1 MGNAAAPVKF
11 LPLIWSN
18 LRRRRLRTS
27 LTLLSIAVAFILY
40 GYLAA
45 IERALDQGVS
55 VAGADRL
62 LTRHRVSIT
71 QPLPETAGPRI
82 ARLAGVQLVT
92 PVLWFGGV
100 YQESKNFFGQM
111 AVVPEP
117 FLAMYPEY
125 LLPEGV
131 LEAWLRTKNGV
142 IVGRKTAER
151 FGWQVGDHIPLRP
164 GVWQHKDGLAAWEF
178 EIVGI
183 FEGAR
188 EGTDTS
194 NFFLRYDYVEDA
206 RRFGKGLVTWFSV
219 KVADPEEAAAVA
231 DRIDREFA
239 NSTNETKTET
249 EGAFLRGWARQI
261 GDISTIM
268 AAILAAVFFTILL
281 VAGNTMSQSV
291 RERTDELGVLKA
303 LGFTNP
309 GVLGLVLGESCFLAT
324 LGGSVGLLVAWFL
337 IRSGDPTGGALPRFY
352 FPLERVVLGVGLALL
367 LGVATGAVPAWQ
379 AMRLQIAEA
388 LRR

>member
-1 MGNAAAPVKF
+1 MKF

-18 LRRRRLRTS
+18 LRRRKLRTL
-27 LTLLSIAVAFILY
+27 LTLFSIAVAFILY

-45 IERALDQGVS
+45 IARALDQGVS

-62 LTRHRVSIT
+62 LARHRVSIT
-71 QPLPETAGPRI
+71 QPLPETALPRI
-82 ARLAGVQLVT
+82 ARLAGVKLAT
-92 PVLWFGGV
+92 PFAWFGGI
-100 YQESKNFFGQM
+100 YQDPKNFFGQM

-125 LLPEGV
+125 LLSADQ
-131 LEAWLRTKNGV
+131 LQAWLRTKNGV

-151 FGWQVGDHIPLRP
+151 FGWKVGDRIPLQP
-164 GVWQHKDGLAAWEF
+164 TIWQRKDRLPVWEF

-183 FEGAR
+183 FEGAKQ
-188 EGTDTS
+188 GTDTT
-194 NFFLRYDYVEDA
+194 NFFLRYDYLEEA
-206 RRFGKGLVTWFSV
+206 RAFGKGIVSWFAV
-219 KVADPEEAAAVA
+219 QVADPAEAAAVA
-231 DRIDREFA
+231 ERIDLEFA

-261 GDISTIM
+261 GDIATIM

-281 VAGNTMSQSV
+281 VAGNTMAQSV

-303 LGFTNP
+303 MGFTNV
-309 GVLGLVLGESCFLAT
+309 GVLALVLAESCFIAG
-324 LGGSVGLLVAWFL
+324 LGGGAGLFIAWLL
-337 IRSGDPTGGALPRFY
+337 IRTGDPTGGALPMFY
-352 FPLERVVLGVGLALL
+352 FPVERMLAGVGLTVL
-367 LGVATGAVPAWQ
+367 LGLATGALPARQ

>member
-1 MGNAAAPVKF
+1 MKF

-18 LRRRRLRTS
+18 LRRRKLRTL

-45 IERALDQGVS
+45 IARALDQGVS

-62 LTRHRVSIT
+62 LARHRVSIT
-71 QPLPETAGPRI
+71 QPLPQTAGPRI
-82 ARLAGVQLVT
+82 ARLAGVRLVT
-92 PVLWFGGV
+92 PVLWFGGI
-100 YQESKNFFGQM
+100 YKDPKNFFGQM

-125 LLPEGV
+125 LLPEDQ
-131 LEAWLRTKNGV
+131 LQAWLRTKNGV

-151 FGWQVGDHIPLRP
+151 FGWKVGDRIPLQP
-164 GVWQHKDGLAAWEF
+164 TIWQHKDGLAAWEF

-183 FEGAR
+183 FDGAKQ
-188 EGTDTS
+188 GTDTT
-194 NFFLRYDYVEDA
+194 NFFLRYDYIEEA

-219 KVADPEEAAAVA
+219 QVPNPDEAAAVA
-231 DRIDREFA
+231 ERIDREFA
-239 NSTNETKTET
+239 NSPTETKTET

-261 GDISTIM
+261 GDITTIM

-281 VAGNTMSQSV
+281 VAGNTMAQSV

-303 LGFTNP
+303 MGFTNT
-309 GVLGLVLGESCFLAT
+309 GVLALVLGESCFLSG
-324 LGGSVGLLVAWFL
+324 LGGGAGLLAAWLL
-337 IRSGDPTGGALPRFY
+337 IRTGDPTGGALPMFY
-352 FPLERVVLGVGLALL
+352 FPAERVAAGVVLTLL
-367 LGVATGAVPAWQ
+367 LGLATGAFPAWQ

>member
-1 MGNAAAPVKF
+1 MKF

-18 LRRRRLRTS
+18 LRRRKLRTL

-45 IERALDQGVS
+45 IARALDQGVS

-62 LTRHRVSIT
+62 LARHRVSIT
-71 QPLPETAGPRI
+71 QPLPQTAGPRI
-82 ARLAGVQLVT
+82 ARLAGVRLVT
-92 PVLWFGGV
+92 PVLWFGGI
-100 YQESKNFFGQM
+100 YKDPKNFFGQM

-125 LLPEGV
+125 LLPEDQ
-131 LEAWLRTKNGV
+131 LQAWLRTKNGV

-151 FGWQVGDHIPLRP
+151 FGWKVGDRIPLQP
-164 GVWQHKDGLAAWEF
+164 TIWQHKDGLAAWEF

-183 FEGAR
+183 FDGAKQ
-188 EGTDTS
+188 GTDTT
-194 NFFLRYDYVEDA
+194 NFFLRYDYIEEA

-219 KVADPEEAAAVA
+219 QVANPEEAAAVA
-231 DRIDREFA
+231 ERIDREFA
-239 NSTNETKTET
+239 NSPTETKTET

-261 GDISTIM
+261 GDITTIM

-281 VAGNTMSQSV
+281 VAGNTMAQSV

-303 LGFTNP
+303 MGFTNT
-309 GVLGLVLGESCFLAT
+309 GVLALVLGESCFLSG
-324 LGGSVGLLVAWFL
+324 LGGGAGLLAAWLL
-337 IRSGDPTGGALPRFY
+337 IRTGDPTGGALPMFY
-352 FPLERVVLGVGLALL
+352 FPAERVAAGVVLTLL
-367 LGVATGAVPAWQ
+367 LGLATGAFPAWQ

>member
-1 MGNAAAPVKF
+1 VKF

-18 LRRRRLRTS
+18 LRRRKLRTL
-27 LTLLSIAVAFILY
+27 LTLLSIAVAFVLY

-71 QPLPETAGPRI
+71 QPLQETAGPRI
-82 ARLAGVQLVT
+82 ARLAGVQIVT
-92 PVLWFGGV
+92 PFVWFGGI
-100 YQESKNFFGQM
+100 YQDPKNFFGQM

-125 LLPEGV
+125 LLPEAQ
-131 LEAWLRTKNGV
+131 LQAWLRTKNGV

-151 FGWQVGDHIPLRP
+151 FGWKVGDRIPLQP
-164 GVWQHKDGLAAWEF
+164 TVWQHKDGRPAWEF

-183 FEGAR
+183 FDGAQQ
-188 EGTDTS
+188 GTDTT
-194 NFFLRYDYVEDA
+194 NFFLRYDYLEDA
-206 RRFGKGLVTWFSV
+206 RRFGKGLVTWFGV
-219 KVADPEEAAAVA
+219 KVADPDAAAAVA
-231 DRIDREFA
+231 ERIDFEFA
-239 NSTNETKTET
+239 NSASETKTET

-261 GDISTIM
+261 GDITTIM

-281 VAGNTMSQSV
+281 VAGNTMAQSV

-303 LGFTNP
+303 MGFTNSA
-309 GVLGLVLGESCFLAT
+309 VLGLVLGESCFLAS
-324 LGGSVGLLVAWFL
+324 LGGAVGLLVAWLL
-337 IRSGDPTGGALPRFY
+337 IRTGDPTGGALPMFY
-352 FPLERVVLGVGLALL
+352 FPLERVLVGLGLAVL
-367 LGVATGAVPAWQ
+367 LGLATGAVPAWQ

>member
-1 MGNAAAPVKF
+1 MKF

-18 LRRRRLRTS
+18 LRRRKLRTL
-27 LTLLSIAVAFILY
+27 LTLLSIAVAFVLY

-71 QPLPETAGPRI
+71 QPLQETAGPRI
-82 ARLAGVQLVT
+82 ARLAGVQIVT
-92 PVLWFGGV
+92 PFVWFGGI
-100 YQESKNFFGQM
+100 YQDPKNFFGQM

-125 LLPEGV
+125 LLPEAQ
-131 LEAWLRTKNGV
+131 LQAWLRTKNGV

-151 FGWQVGDHIPLRP
+151 FGWKVGDRIPLQP
-164 GVWQHKDGLAAWEF
+164 TVWQHKDGRPAWEF

-183 FEGAR
+183 FDGAQQ
-188 EGTDTS
+188 GTDTT
-194 NFFLRYDYVEDA
+194 NFFLRYDYLEDA
-206 RRFGKGLVTWFSV
+206 RRFGKGLVTWFGV
-219 KVADPEEAAAVA
+219 KVADPDAAAAVA
-231 DRIDREFA
+231 ERIDFEFA
-239 NSTNETKTET
+239 NSASETKTET

-261 GDISTIM
+261 GDITTIM

-281 VAGNTMSQSV
+281 VAGNTMAQSV

-303 LGFTNP
+303 MGFTNSA
-309 GVLGLVLGESCFLAT
+309 VLGLVLGESCFLAS
-324 LGGSVGLLVAWFL
+324 LGGAVGLLVAWLL
-337 IRSGDPTGGALPRFY
+337 IRTGDPTGGALPMFY
-352 FPLERVVLGVGLALL
+352 FPLERVLVGLGLAVL
-367 LGVATGAVPAWQ
+367 LGLATGAVPAWQ